1 MILQSSY
8 KYVTLRRTL
17 YLRKQGIGS
26 HFTSLRLV
34 VENRLEERPKLIN
47 KFDAQLQKDIT
58 ALNEEISEIHDEI
71 MVRSD
76 QTYLSQSLFYHYLF
90 YRFYSN
96 LGYWIMKATLTP
108 V

>member
-8 KYVTLRRTL
+8 RYVTLTRPL

-47 KFDAQLQKDIT
+47 KFDSQLQKDIT

-71 MVRSD
+71 MVPSN
-76 QTYLSQSLFYHYLF
+76 QTYLSQSLFYYYLCH
-90 YRFYSN
+90 RFYSN
-96 LGYWIMKATLTP
+96 LGYLIMKATLTP